1 MKTFIVKGQHWTKEV
16 EIDDTIFEKY
26 GDMAFEAMTQS
37 VESLFKGEIDE
48 TYEGD
53 VGLGWV
59 MTAYEEGFEDDSEKT
74 IASLT
79 EHVLRNAG
87 HHAFADEAKRMRKKF
102 QNGEEI

>member
-1 MKTFIVKGQHWTKEV
+1 MKTFTVRGQHWTKEV
-16 EIDDTIFEKY
+16 EIDDTVFEKY

-37 VESLFKGEIDE
+37 VESFFKGEVDE
-48 TYEGD
+48 TYEGG

-59 MTAYEEGFEDDSEKT
+59 MTAYEEGFEDDLEKT

-87 HHAFADEAKRMRKKF
+87 YYTFADEAKRIRRKF
-102 QNGEEI
+102 QSGEEI